1 MTQLKKNFW
10 LIFLK
15 FVNKI
20 ITILKIVPIA
30 VVVEKKINI
39 VIEKKTSNKKFKK
52 LNFLHR

>member
-1 MTQLKKNFW
+1 MTQLKKNFL

-20 ITILKIVPIA
+20 IIMLRIVPIA
-30 VVVEKKINI
+30 IVVEKKINI
-39 VIEKKTSNKKFKK
+39 VIEKIISNKKLKR